1 MLFLRIYAISIIFAL
16 SNRYIYYCFHLYQYC
31 LYFFYVQ
38 HAYLLNYYIFSLN
51 INIAHL
57 SVSSINI
64 ASLPVSICISTRKR
78 KRKKK
83 ALHICLFFPP
93 ACISTIFP
101 SISTLHI
108 YFLPCILTIHHL
120 FNHCMNIFLPP
131 LLTIC
136 HVCTRLPSPGCM
148 PCLCSIAHRSEPVGK
163 ARKAFKDPCHSPDD
177 NLKIFM
183 LRRPT

>member
-1 MLFLRIYAISIIFAL
+1 MHIYS
-16 SNRYIYYCFHLYQYC
+16 QT
-31 LYFFYVQ
+31 Q
-38 HAYLLNYYIFSLN
+38 
-51 INIAHL
+51 
-57 SVSSINI
+57 
-64 ASLPVSICISTRKR
+64 KE
-78 KRKKK
+78 KK
-83 ALHICLFFPP
+83 ALHICLFSPP

-131 LLTIC
+131 FLTIC